1 MALIKVMN
9 LSKIY
14 GTGESAVVA
23 LDRVS
28 FSVAKGE
35 FVVITGP
42 SGSGKSTLMNILGC
56 LDRPSSGMYYLRG
69 KNVSNFSRFQ
79 LTKFRNRSVGFIFQ
93 DSNLIQSLTA
103 EENVELPL
111 MYRGVGQ
118 AKRKRAAVEALE
130 RVGLASKTKRL
141 PNELSGGQRQRVAIA
156 RAIAAKPDIILAD
169 EPTGSLDSQSG
180 GEIIAM
186 LRKLS
191 SNGSTVIIITHDDS
205 LAESA
210 RRVITIRDGRAEQK
224 GLI

>member
-28 FSVAKGE
+28 FSIAKGE

-69 KNVSNFSRFQ
+69 KNVSNFSKFQ
-79 LTKFRNRSVGFIFQ
+79 LTRFRNRSVGFIFQ

-118 AKRKRAAVEALE
+118 AKRKRAAEEALE

-141 PNELSGGQRQRVAIA
+141 PKELSGGQRQRVAIA